1 MILDMLHRH
10 GYQVRLHPRYPYGEI
25 SAKGQRWVVGVKG
38 DRISSAAPWLQQWAD
53 SVDATAS
60 NQGGSDAR

>member
-1 MILDMLHRH
+1 MILDLLHGH
-10 GYQVRLHPRYPYGEI
+10 GFQVRLHPRYPYCEI
-25 SAKGQRWVVGVKG
+25 SANGQRWVVGVKG
-38 DRISSAAPWLQQWAD
+38 DRIQSQEQWLQQWAD